1 MPSLSFWTT
10 FYAMMSSDSRIVWT
24 LLILLQLE
32 NNANSPGP
40 HVRDAHAA
48 ETSRDGYMR
57 TPTVR
62 VDPPPATLQYS
73 RDQLLS
79 VPPSGLDATALSNI
93 RQLGIRSGIVYR
105 KPAPI
110 EPGDGNRMRSVPSST
125 AGLTLCL
132 PRVRLPSLTAFS
144 LTFNLPTLLVFV
156 LLCSTPSLSALPR
169 NALRSPLSS
178 LTLESTYFS
187 SRKHGSTT
195 GATKPRSPSSLPA
208 AIQHVRFPAAPAVVA
223 SLSFSETHFPLI

>member
-24 LLILLQLE
+24 LLILLQLV

-57 TPTVR
+57 APTVR

-93 RQLGIRSGIVYR
+93 RQLGIGY
-105 KPAPI
+105 
-110 EPGDGNRMRSVPSST
+110 
-125 AGLTLCL
+125 
-132 PRVRLPSLTAFS
+132 RLPKTRTHRAGRRKQNAIRTIVNSRS
-144 LTFNLPTLLVFV
+144 DTLF
-156 LLCSTPSLSALPR
+156 TPSPTTLP
-169 NALRSPLSS
+169 NCTATSGGRSDN
-178 LTLESTYFS
+178 
-187 SRKHGSTT
+187 
-195 GATKPRSPSSLPA
+195 
-208 AIQHVRFPAAPAVVA
+208 IV
-223 SLSFSETHFPLI
+223 